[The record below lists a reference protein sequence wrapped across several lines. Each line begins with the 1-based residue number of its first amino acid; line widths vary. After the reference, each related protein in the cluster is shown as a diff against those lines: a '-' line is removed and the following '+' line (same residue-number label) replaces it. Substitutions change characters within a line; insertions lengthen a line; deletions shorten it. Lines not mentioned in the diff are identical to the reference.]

1 MTASTTQKKR
11 VWITFILVAFVGV
24 SILTYHFI
32 NFDSVPSL
40 RQVTKKNN
48 ERLQPWKS
56 KKTHLAECNAATN
69 RKILLK
75 NSSKPI
81 GNTFKYN
88 FTKIPNCVNKK
99 IEESI
104 CKHSLYWSKAAF
116 TSSWKGMIQPCLGQM
131 KHVMKLNRKNLT
143 SIQTSD
149 MTVEKYIDETVLY
162 IKIYS
167 KTRQKELKKIGGDS
181 WKIKISN
188 KNNISF
194 TVDMLDKNDGSYET
208 FISVPADGNYTILI
222 TILQSIC
229 EGFMDPPK
237 DYFQKGKTFF

>member
-24 SILTYHFI
+24 SILTYQFI

-116 TSSWKGMIQPCLGQM
+116 TSSWKEMIQPCLG
-131 KHVMKLNRKNLT
+131 
-143 SIQTSD
+143 
-149 MTVEKYIDETVLY
+149 
-162 IKIYS
+162 
-167 KTRQKELKKIGGDS
+167 
-181 WKIKISN
+181 
-188 KNNISF
+188 
-194 TVDMLDKNDGSYET
+194 
-208 FISVPADGNYTILI
+208 
-222 TILQSIC
+222 
-229 EGFMDPPK
+229 
-237 DYFQKGKTFF
+237 